1 MSDCTRRQ
9 QMDLPPLAAKQLALA
24 AQDFA
29 HGCLSEEDED
39 IAEAII
45 GAMKFWECARGA
57 LTEEYGAEWVR
68 KHPAAIGS
76 LAAAGAILAARR
88 QRE

>member
-1 MSDCTRRQ
+1 MTAPMTNDE
-9 QMDLPPLAAKQLALA
+9 QLARA

-29 HGCLSEEDED
+29 QSYLSEEDED
-39 IAEAII
+39 LAEAII
-45 GAMKFWECARGA
+45 GAMKLWECARGA

-76 LAAAGAILAARR
+76 LATAGAILAAREPR
-88 QRE
+88 